1 MTKQLCK
8 KRENSIA
15 MKRIIILL
23 LFMLPTVAAEA
34 QNNLLDILKG
44 AASTAVDKATGGAFT
59 AQRIVGTW
67 SYAKPGLRLTSDN
80 ALSEIAAAAAVT
92 TVEEKISKYY
102 EMAGIRD
109 GACTFAFN
117 DDGTFTSTV
126 GGKTLHG
133 RYTMDGASNTINFT
147 FGSDE
152 SLTAKIP
159 GLGGVK
165 ASAYMN
171 GDNLQ
176 ILFAADKL
184 LDVIKFLGSMT
195 ESMQAATSLLDGF
208 DGIMVGFEFSP
219 QQ

>member
-1 MTKQLCK
+1 
-8 KRENSIA
+8 

-23 LFMLPTVAAEA
+23 LFMLPPVAAAA
-34 QNNLLDILKG
+34 QNNLLDMLKG
-44 AASTAVDKATGGAFT
+44 AASAAVDKATGGAFT

-92 TVEEKISKYY
+92 AAEEKISKYY
-102 EMAGIRD
+102 EMAGIRA

-117 DDGTFTSTV
+117 DDGTFTATV
-126 GGKTLHG
+126 GGRTLHG
-133 RYTMDGASNTINFT
+133 RYTMDGASNTVTFT
-147 FGSDE
+147 FGSGE
-152 SLTAKIP
+152 GLTAKMP
-159 GLGGVK
+159 GLGGVN

-171 GDNLQ
+171 GSNLQ

-184 LDVIKFLGSMT
+184 LDVIRFLGSMT
-195 ESMQAATSLLDGF
+195 DSLQAAASLLENF
-208 DGIMVGFEFSP
+208 DGMMVGFEFAP